1 MKKKNNLKTKK
12 KIKWFFKFTD
22 KDLISFSKLSGDN
35 HPLHLNQRYAKKKG
49 FKKKIVYG
57 ILLASQISKLIGK
70 KTGKKNMML
79 VSFDINFN
87 KPAYV
92 NELLKFNAE
101 LSNFSKSV
109 SLMTFK
115 FTIKNSKDLKI
126 CHGKVEAIEK

>member
-1 MKKKNNLKTKK
+1 MKTKK
-12 KIKWFFKFTD
+12 KIKWLFKFTD
-22 KDLISFSKLSGDN
+22 KDLIKFSKLSGDN
-35 HPLHLNQRYAKKKG
+35 HPLHLNQKYAKEKG

-57 ILLASQISKLIGK
+57 ALLASQISKLIGNK
-70 KTGKKNMML
+70 AGKTNMML

-101 LSNFSKSV
+101 LINFSKSV

-115 FTIKNSKDLKI
+115 FTIKNSKNLKI
-126 CHGKVEAIEK
+126 CHGKVEAIKK

>member
-1 MKKKNNLKTKK
+1 LKTKK

-22 KDLISFSKLSGDN
+22 EDLISFSKLSGDN
-35 HPLHLNQRYAKKKG
+35 HPLHLNKKYAKKKG
-49 FKKKIVYG
+49 FKRNIVYG
-57 ILLASQISKLIGK
+57 VLLASQISKLIGNKIRK
-70 KTGKKNMML
+70 KKIIL

-101 LSNFSKSV
+101 LINFSKST

-115 FTIKNSKDLKI
+115 FTIKNPKDLKI
-126 CHGKVEAIEK
+126 CHGKAEAIEK

>member
-1 MKKKNNLKTKK
+1 
-12 KIKWFFKFTD
+12 
-22 KDLISFSKLSGDN
+22 
-35 HPLHLNQRYAKKKG
+35 
-49 FKKKIVYG
+49 
-57 ILLASQISKLIGK
+57 
-70 KTGKKNMML
+70 MML

-101 LSNFSKSV
+101 LINFSKSV

-115 FTIKNSKDLKI
+115 FTIKNSKNLKI